1 MSGRIHGPR
10 GETRPNESWPTTPV
24 EQRSEVDSG
33 AGVADRDSV
42 GRDQSEVCGERR
54 ADGPLDAQSRLGPQ
68 GAGREG
74 AEKPRAGFTET
85 S

>member
-1 MSGRIHGPR
+1 M
-10 GETRPNESWPTTPV
+10 EK
-24 EQRSEVDSG
+24 RSEVDSG

-74 AEKPRAGFTET
+74 AEKLRAGVYRNELRNWRERWGGRPLV
-85 S
+85 